1 LARFKIWFFAF
12 WCFKLLADFGVACA
26 QNAGRAERGAG
37 VAREFLAGGFLAGR
51 KILKFGAD
59 FALW

>member
-1 LARFKIWFFAF
+1 M
-12 WCFKLLADFGVACA
+12 ACA

-37 VAREFLAGGFLAGR
+37 VAREFLAGAGGAR

>member
-1 LARFKIWFFAF
+1 M
-12 WCFKLLADFGVACA
+12 ACA
-26 QNAGRAERGAG
+26 QGRAQNADGRGERGAG
-37 VAREFLAGGFLAGR
+37 VAREFLAGAGGAR